1 MGKHVIDWSEEFAE
15 LPRLV
20 KDSIFQKSVTRT
32 FSNNGI
38 IYFQEDDATSFHFV
52 ISGHVRL
59 SYLMEDGT
67 AILYTIVPP
76 GHSFGELGVF
86 DRGQYPDTASAIGKT
101 QILSVKADTASL
113 VDRCGGQLQNALSK
127 LIAKRYRTYIDVTKS
142 LYLKS
147 LQARLAQSLLR
158 LVDSL
163 GETAIYHGKEVACLG
178 SAVNQSD
185 LGSMARGTRGNIN
198 RTLKG
203 WEMNNWIAIENRKII
218 ILDRQSI
225 IDLTFDD

>member
-1 MGKHVIDWSEEFAE
+1 MGQHVIDWSDEFAT
-15 LPRLV
+15 LSRPV
-20 KDSIFQKSVTRT
+20 KNSIVQRSVTRT

-52 ISGHVRL
+52 VSGHVRL

-86 DRGQYPDTASAIGKT
+86 DNGQYHDTASAIGKT
-101 QILSVKADTASL
+101 QILSVKADVNSVSDT
-113 VDRCGGQLQNALSK
+113 CGGQLQNALSK

-142 LYLKS
+142 LFLKS

-163 GETAIYHGKEVACLG
+163 GETATYQGSAVACLG

-203 WEMNNWIAIENRKII
+203 WETNNWIAIENRKIL
-218 ILDRQSI
+218 ILDRQAI
-225 IDLTFDD
+225 LNLTYDE

>member
-15 LPRLV
+15 LPRPV
-20 KDSIFQKSVTRT
+20 KDSIVQKSVTRT

-86 DRGQYPDTASAIGKT
+86 DGGQYPDTASAIGKT
-101 QILSVKADTASL
+101 QILSVKADFNNAT
-113 VDRCGGQLQNALSK
+113 DRCGGQLQNALSK

-163 GETAIYHGKEVACLG
+163 GEKAIYHGKEVACLG

-198 RTLKG
+198 RMLKG
-203 WEMNNWIAIENRKII
+203 WEVNNWIAIENRKIL
-218 ILDRQSI
+218 ILDRDSI
-225 IDLTFDD
+225 LDLTFDD

>member
-1 MGKHVIDWSEEFAE
+1 MIQWSEEFSD
-15 LPRLV
+15 LPPQAKETIV
-20 KDSIFQKSVTRT
+20 QKSAVRT

-38 IYFQEDDATSFHFV
+38 IYLQEDDATSFHFV
-52 ISGHVRL
+52 VSGYVRL

-67 AILYTIVPP
+67 AILYTVVPP

-86 DRGQYPDTASAIGKT
+86 DQGYYPDTASAIGNT
-101 QILSVKADTASL
+101 RILSVKADFTTQSNMY
-113 VDRCGGQLQNALSK
+113 GGQLQNALSK

-142 LYLKS
+142 LYLNN
-147 LQARLAQSLLR
+147 LPARLAQSLLR

-163 GETAIYHGKEVACLG
+163 GERAIHEGRDVPCLG

-198 RTLKG
+198 RTLKS
-203 WEMNNWIAIENRKII
+203 WERNNWIAIQNRKIL
-218 ILDRQSI
+218 ILNRTSI
-225 IDLTFDD
+225 ENLTLDD

>member
-1 MGKHVIDWSEEFAE
+1 LIQWSEEFSD
-15 LPRLV
+15 LPQQAKETIV
-20 KDSIFQKSVTRT
+20 QKSAVRT

-38 IYFQEDDATSFHFV
+38 IYLQEDDATSFHFV
-52 ISGHVRL
+52 VSGYVRL

-67 AILYTIVPP
+67 AILYTVVPP

-86 DRGQYPDTASAIGKT
+86 DQGYYPDTASAIGNT
-101 QILSVKADTASL
+101 RILSVKADFTTQSNMY
-113 VDRCGGQLQNALSK
+113 GGQLQNALSK

-142 LYLKS
+142 LYLNN
-147 LQARLAQSLLR
+147 LPARLAQSLLR

-163 GETAIYHGKEVACLG
+163 GERAIHEGRDVPCLG

-198 RTLKG
+198 RTLKS
-203 WEMNNWIAIENRKII
+203 WERNNWIAIQNRKIL
-218 ILDRQSI
+218 ILNRTSI
-225 IDLTFDD
+225 ENLTLDD

>member
-1 MGKHVIDWSEEFAE
+1 MGKHVIDWSDEFSE
-15 LPRLV
+15 LPGPV
-20 KDSIFQKSVTRT
+20 KESIFSKSVTRT

-38 IYFQEDDATSFHFV
+38 IYLQEDEATSFHFV

-67 AILYTIVPP
+67 AILYTVVPP

-86 DRGQYPDTASAIGKT
+86 DGGQYPDTASAIGPTK
-101 QILSVKADTASL
+101 ILSVKASAAADAG
-113 VDRCGGQLQNALSK
+113 RNHGQLQAALSK
-127 LIAKRYRTYIDVTKS
+127 LIAKRYRAYIDVTKG

-163 GETAIYHGKEVACLG
+163 GETAIYRGERVACLG

-203 WEMNNWIAIENRKII
+203 WELNNWIAIESRKIL
-218 ILDRQSI
+218 ILDRQAI
-225 IDLTFDD
+225 LDLTFDD